1 MKYDSQ
7 LQNVKTA
14 LSSGTSTVLV
24 ALPSNAST
32 DKIASG
38 LSLYLA
44 LKNAGK
50 QVSIVSPD
58 NLTVSQS
65 NLYGVGDV
73 KNVLPEVGEGN
84 FVISLEGVVEN
95 VNGNPIVSSLEKLD
109 WAPNGNN
116 LDLVFHIA
124 KGKKFEPTNVRQY
137 RQEGGG
143 QVLVIF
149 VVGATNL
156 NDLGVIY
163 QNNQTLFSGAHLV
176 NIDLNPT
183 NSNFGATNI
192 LDTNSATL
200 SEMVSQILPDLGF
213 NIDADIA
220 SNILTGIYAETSN
233 LTSKGTP
240 DTFIAVGQAMQAGGK
255 IAQVI
260 ESSQPHLQPQAE
272 PVQPVIPS
280 APTIPG
286 ISEGDPNSSGF
297 DLKQIFNIPSSPVLN
312 NESFT
317 NPPVVPSQ
325 PHSSPEEK
333 PAGEYVTS
341 QNPEVESS
349 PTSDWL
355 VPKIF
360 KGGQVG

>member
-1 MKYDSQ
+1 MKYESQ

-14 LSSGTSTVLV
+14 LSSGSGTVAV
-24 ALPSNAST
+24 ALPSNAT
-32 DKIASG
+32 ADKIASG

-50 QVSIVSPD
+50 NVLIVSSD

-73 KNVLPEVGEGN
+73 KNTFPEASEGN

-124 KGKKFEPTNVRQY
+124 KGKKFEPVNVRQY
-137 RQEGGG
+137 RQENGG
-143 QVLVIF
+143 QIGLVF
-149 VVGATNL
+149 MVGASSL

-176 NIDLNPT
+176 NIDN
-183 NSNFGATNI
+183 NSSNSSFGTTNI
-192 LDTNSATL
+192 LDTNAATL
-200 SEMVSQILPDLGF
+200 SEMVIQVISDLGF

-220 SNILTGIYAETSN
+220 SNILTGIYAETAN
-233 LTSKGTP
+233 LTLKGTP
-240 DTFIAVGQAMQAGGK
+240 DTFIAVGQAMRSGGK
-255 IAQVI
+255 IQQVV
-260 ESSQPHLQPQAE
+260 ESTQPHLQPQPE
-272 PVQPVIPS
+272 PVQEVLS
-280 APTIPG
+280 APIMPTIPANEPDG
-286 ISEGDPNSSGF
+286 GF
-297 DLKQIFNIPSSPVLN
+297 DLKQIFNIPSPVSN

-349 PTSDWL
+349 PTPDWL